1 MRLGLLTYFW
11 GFLAGLFDFAGAG
24 IDPLGRP
31 EPTAD
36 EGPHADPLG

>member
-1 MRLGLLTYFW
+1 MRLGLLTFW
-11 GFLAGLFDFAGAG
+11 GFLTGLFDFAGSG

-36 EGPHADPLG
+36 AGPNADPLG